1 MYAGKTD
8 FLFHPGGDVSD
19 LNVDDG
25 ADLVVVGVMMKML
38 MVMTALKPNDM
49 MRSVRLKLL
58 FEDLVRLV
66 VEKRRGVRW

>member
-1 MYAGKTD
+1 MWAGKTD
-8 FLFHPGGDVSD
+8 YLFHPGDVSD

-25 ADLVVVGVMMKML
+25 ADLVVVGVMMMML
-38 MVMTALKPNDM
+38 MVMTALKSNDM

-66 VEKRRGVRW
+66 VEKRRGVG